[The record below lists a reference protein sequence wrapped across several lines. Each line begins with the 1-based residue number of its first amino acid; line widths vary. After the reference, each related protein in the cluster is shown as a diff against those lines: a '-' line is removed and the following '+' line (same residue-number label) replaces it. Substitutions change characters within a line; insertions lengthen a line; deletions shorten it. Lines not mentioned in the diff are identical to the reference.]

1 MWIRTKESR
10 GVGGWRSIFSLLSI
24 MCRIDRLLCASVR
37 EDAEAG
43 GTDVHAGGILFKV
56 ACQQESYFH
65 ISDCELANYRLKMVI
80 WAHGERIRQLCVS
93 LLGSWTHYEQ
103 KYAFE
108 VGGLY
113 TPLRQPSCIMWHR
126 ISARRE
132 AWVWDWKRIMR
143 SECGWILGHK
153 FLTLSTSIIHTMKR
167 IPFHSLLAEIFVTW
181 Q

>member
-1 MWIRTKESR
+1 
-10 GVGGWRSIFSLLSI
+10 

-108 VGGLY
+108 VGGVVHPVASALLHNVAQDLGSQRGLGLGLETY
-113 TPLRQPSCIMWHR
+113 YALGMW
-126 ISARRE
+126 
-132 AWVWDWKRIMR
+132 MNF
-143 SECGWILGHK
+143 G
-153 FLTLSTSIIHTMKR
+153 
-167 IPFHSLLAEIFVTW
+167 P
-181 Q
+181 